1 MSLPVWSN
9 ATNTGVRIIV
19 GDGTPVADST
29 STLLPLN
36 WEQIIMV
43 TPGQKIAALSD
54 KAATGSLNVTELS

>member
-1 MSLPVWSN
+1 MGLLA

-19 GDGTPVADST
+19 GDGTPVAVAT

-36 WEQIIMV
+36 WEQIILV

-54 KAATGSLNVTELS
+54 KAATGSLNITECS